1 MNGLPITHMT
11 LLQLFKNIWP
21 FVKPYRLLV
30 FAALFLT
37 LIGSFTAQV
46 NALTLKYTV
55 DEINRLLQEGAG
67 LKEGLNILIIITAVL
82 LTKEL
87 LNVFIIFG
95 QKYYGEKLRI
105 YVSRDLA
112 QTIVDKILSY
122 RMSFYTSTSNESGKL
137 QTRID
142 RGIESLTR
150 LVQNF
155 FINILPLFA
164 NSFIALILMFNAN
177 FWVGLVG
184 VCIVPIYIFITI
196 KQAKTLSGWRR
207 NMRQFRER
215 KSQGIVNIIHSITVI
230 KSFNRETIESDKQ
243 NQIQIDLTDNQLR
256 TQRTGFLFNG
266 IKTFVEQIGTV
277 IIIILTA
284 YLVLQGYMSIGMIM
298 FHILL
303 FNNVT
308 APIGQLHRIFDEM
321 NDAMIYSESFF
332 EILNAEEEVEST
344 GKFIP
349 KTINGK
355 FQIKNVSFSYPNGT
369 KALDHINI
377 TIQPNKITALVG
389 LSGAGKSTVINLLDK
404 FYQPTKGEI
413 FLDDIP
419 LKDYDTQFIRNNIG
433 LVLQK
438 NHIFS
443 GTIEDNIRYGN
454 PNATLEEVVYAAKQA
469 HIYLQVMD
477 LPKQFQSNALLLS
490 GGQQQRIAIARMFLK
505 NPPIIFLDEPTASL
519 DAIATEQIKN
529 SLDAIKKDRT
539 VVIISHSISQIIDA
553 DSIYVMENGKVMEFG
568 THEEIYK
575 NEGVYKNIFDAM
587 ARSLNIEKIAKTFDD
602 GEEHF

>member
-1 MNGLPITHMT
+1 MT
-11 LLQLFKNIWP
+11 LPQLFKNVWP
-21 FVKPYRLLV
+21 FVKPYGWLV

-46 NALTLKYTV
+46 NALILKYTV
-55 DEINRLLQEGAG
+55 DEVNALLQKGAG
-67 LKEGLNILIIITAVL
+67 LKEGLNILIIISIIL
-82 LTKEL
+82 LSKEL
-87 LNVFIIFG
+87 INVFITFG

-112 QTIVDKILSY
+112 QTIVDKILTY
-122 RMSFYTSTSNESGKL
+122 RMSFYTSTTNESGKL

-142 RGIESLTR
+142 RGIGSLTQ

-164 NSFIALILMFNAN
+164 NSFIALVLMFNAN

-184 VCIVPIYIFITI
+184 ICIVPVYILITI

-207 NMRQFRER
+207 NMREFRER
-215 KSQGIVNIIHSITVI
+215 KSQGIVNIIQSITVI
-230 KSFNRETIESDKQ
+230 KSFNREAIESDKQ
-243 NQIQIDLTDNQLR
+243 NTIQIEMTDNQLR

-308 APIGQLHRIFDEM
+308 APIGQLHRIFDQM
-321 NDAMIYSESFF
+321 NDAMIYSESYF
-332 EILNAEEEVEST
+332 EILNSEQEVEGSGTYKPEAIT
-344 GKFIP
+344 GKFE
-349 KTINGK
+349 
-355 FQIKNVSFSYPNGT
+355 IKNVHFTYPNGT
-369 KALDHINI
+369 EALKGINI
-377 TIQPNKITALVG
+377 TIEPNKITALVG

-413 FLDDIP
+413 YLDGIP
-419 LKDYDTQFIRNNIG
+419 LKEYDTQFIRNNIG

-443 GTIEDNIRYGN
+443 GSIADNIRYGN
-454 PNATLEEVVYAAKQA
+454 PYASIKEVEHAAKQA
-469 HIYLQVMD
+469 YIYQQIMELEE
-477 LPKQFQSNALLLS
+477 QFESNALLLS

-539 VVIISHSISQIIDA
+539 VIIISHSISQIIDA
-553 DSIYVMENGKVMEFG
+553 DRIYVMEKGCVVESG
-568 THEEIYK
+568 SHQEIYA
-575 NEGVYKNIFDAM
+575 NESVYRNIFDAM

-602 GEEHF
+602 GEEHY

>member
-1 MNGLPITHMT
+1 MT
-11 LLQLFKNIWP
+11 IFQLFKNLWP
-21 FVKPYRLLV
+21 FVKPYRFLV

-46 NALTLKYTV
+46 NALTLQYTV
-55 DEINRLLQEGAG
+55 DEINQLVENG
-67 LKEGLNILIIITAVL
+67 EGLEAGMYILITISIILLAKEIINVL
-82 LTKEL
+82 IT
-87 LNVFIIFG
+87 FG
-95 QKYYGEKLRI
+95 QKFYGEKLRI
-105 YVSRDLA
+105 YISRDLA
-112 QTIVDKILSY
+112 QVIIDKILTY
-122 RMSFYTSTSNESGKL
+122 RMAFYTSNDNESGKL

-184 VCIVPIYIFITI
+184 LMIVPVYIFITI

-207 NMRQFRER
+207 NMRNFRER
-215 KSQGIVNIIHSITVI
+215 KSQGIVNIIQSITVI
-230 KSFNRETIESDKQ
+230 KSFNRESIESEKQ
-243 NQIQIDLTDNQLR
+243 NQIQYELTENQLK
-256 TQRTGFLFNG
+256 TQKTGFLFNG
-266 IKTFVEQIGTV
+266 IKTFVEQIGVV

-284 YLVLQGYMSIGMIM
+284 FLVLDGQMSIGMIM

-321 NDAMIYSESFF
+321 NDAMIYSETFF
-332 EILNAEEEVEST
+332 EILNSDHEIENSGTYKPEKIE
-344 GKFIP
+344 GKFEL
-349 KTINGK
+349 
-355 FQIKNVSFSYPNGT
+355 KNVDFIYPNGT
-369 KALDHINI
+369 QALYNVNMEIL
-377 TIQPNKITALVG
+377 PNKITALVG
-389 LSGAGKSTVINLLDK
+389 LSGAGKSTIINLLDK
-404 FYQPTKGEI
+404 FYEPSSGEI
-413 FLDDIP
+413 LLDGVP
-419 LKDYDTQFIRNNIG
+419 LKEYDTKFLRQNIG

-443 GTIEDNIRYGN
+443 GSIEENIAYGN
-454 PNATLEEVVYAAKQA
+454 PDASKEEIENAAKQA
-469 HIYLQVMD
+469 YIYDQIME
-477 LPKQFQSNALLLS
+477 LPEKFSSNALLLS

-539 VVIISHSISQIIDA
+539 VIIISHSISQIIDSNVIFA
-553 DSIYVMENGKVMEFG
+553 METGKVAESG
-568 THEEIYK
+568 THEEIYNK
-575 NEGVYKNIFDAM
+575 NGVYKDIFDAM
-587 ARSLNIEKIAKTFDD
+587 ARSLNIEKIAKTFED
-602 GEEHF
+602 

>member
-1 MNGLPITHMT
+1 MT
-11 LLQLFKNIWP
+11 LLTLFKNLWP
-21 FVKPYRLLV
+21 YVKPYKWLV

-46 NALTLKYTV
+46 NALTLQYTV
-55 DEINRLLQEGAG
+55 DEVNKLVESG
-67 LKEGLNILIIITAVL
+67 KGLNSGLNLLVTITLILLVKEVVNVVIT
-82 LTKEL
+82 
-87 LNVFIIFG
+87 FG
-95 QKYYGEKLRI
+95 QKFYGEKLRI

-112 QTIVDKILSY
+112 QAIVDKILTY
-122 RMSFYTSTSNESGKL
+122 RMAFYTANDNESGKL

-184 VCIVPIYIFITI
+184 LMIVPVYIFITI

-207 NMRQFRER
+207 NMRQFRES
-215 KSQGIVNIIHSITVI
+215 KSQGIVNIIQSITVI
-230 KSFNRETIESDKQ
+230 KSFNREKIESEKQ
-243 NQIQIDLTDNQLR
+243 NQIQIDLTENQLK
-256 TQRTGFLFNG
+256 TQKTSFVFNG
-266 IKTFVEQIGTV
+266 IKTFVEQIGVV

-284 YLVLQGYMSIGMIM
+284 YLVLDGKMSIGMIM

-303 FNNVT
+303 FSNVT

-332 EILNAEEEVEST
+332 EILHAENEIENSGTYKPEKIT
-344 GKFIP
+344 GKFEL
-349 KTINGK
+349 
-355 FQIKNVSFSYPNGT
+355 KNVDFIYPNGT
-369 KALDHINI
+369 QALFNVDMEIL
-377 TIQPNKITALVG
+377 PNKITALVG

-404 FYQPTKGEI
+404 FYEPSSGEI
-413 FLDDIP
+413 FLDGIN
-419 LKDYDTQFIRNNIG
+419 LKEYDTDFLRNNIG

-443 GTIEDNIRYGN
+443 GTIEENIRYGN
-454 PNATLEEVVYAAKQA
+454 PSASENEVHEAAKQA
-469 HIYLQVMD
+469 YIYDQVMD
-477 LPKQFQSNALLLS
+477 LHDKFDSNALLLS

-529 SLDAIKKDRT
+529 SLDAIKKNRT
-539 VVIISHSISQIIDA
+539 VIIISHSISQIIDS
-553 DSIYVMENGKVMEFG
+553 DKIYAMEQGKVMESG
-568 THEEIYK
+568 AHEEIYEQ
-575 NEGVYKNIFDAM
+575 NGIYKNIFDAM
-587 ARSLNIEKIAKTFDD
+587 ARSLNIDKIAKTLED
-602 GEEHF
+602 EEENF

>member
-1 MNGLPITHMT
+1 MT
-11 LLQLFKNIWP
+11 IFQLFKNLWP
-21 FVKPYRLLV
+21 FVKPYRFLV

-46 NALTLKYTV
+46 NALTLQYTV
-55 DEINRLLQEGAG
+55 DEINQLVENG
-67 LKEGLNILIIITAVL
+67 EGLEAGMYILITISIILLAKEIINVL
-82 LTKEL
+82 IT
-87 LNVFIIFG
+87 FG
-95 QKYYGEKLRI
+95 QKFYGEKLRI
-105 YVSRDLA
+105 YISRDLA
-112 QTIVDKILSY
+112 QVIIDKILTY
-122 RMSFYTSTSNESGKL
+122 RMAFYTSNDNESGKL

-184 VCIVPIYIFITI
+184 LMIVPVYIFITI

-207 NMRQFRER
+207 NMRNFRER
-215 KSQGIVNIIHSITVI
+215 KSQGIVNIIQSITVI
-230 KSFNRETIESDKQ
+230 KSFNRESIESEKQ
-243 NQIQIDLTDNQLR
+243 NQIQYELTENQLK
-256 TQRTGFLFNG
+256 TQKTGFLFNG
-266 IKTFVEQIGTV
+266 IKTFVEQIGVV

-284 YLVLQGYMSIGMIM
+284 FLVLDGQMSIGMIM

-321 NDAMIYSESFF
+321 NDAMIYSETFF
-332 EILNAEEEVEST
+332 EILNSDHEIENSGTYKPEKIE
-344 GKFIP
+344 GKFEL
-349 KTINGK
+349 
-355 FQIKNVSFSYPNGT
+355 KNVDFIYPNGT
-369 KALDHINI
+369 QALYNVNMEIL
-377 TIQPNKITALVG
+377 PNKITALVG
-389 LSGAGKSTVINLLDK
+389 LSGAGKSTIINLLDK
-404 FYQPTKGEI
+404 FYEPTSGEI
-413 FLDDIP
+413 LLDGVP
-419 LKDYDTQFIRNNIG
+419 LKEYDTKFLRQNIG

-443 GTIEDNIRYGN
+443 GSIEENIAYGN
-454 PNATLEEVVYAAKQA
+454 PDASKEEIENAAKQA
-469 HIYLQVMD
+469 YIYDQIME
-477 LPKQFQSNALLLS
+477 LPEQFKSNALLLS

-539 VVIISHSISQIIDA
+539 VIIISHSISQIIDSNVIFA
-553 DSIYVMENGKVMEFG
+553 METGKVAESG
-568 THEEIYK
+568 THEEIYNK
-575 NEGVYKNIFDAM
+575 NGVYKDIFDAM
-587 ARSLNIEKIAKTFDD
+587 ARSLNIEKIAKTF
-602 GEEHF
+602 EE

>member
-1 MNGLPITHMT
+1 MT
-11 LLQLFKNIWP
+11 LPQLFKNVWP
-21 FVKPYRLLV
+21 FVKPYGWLV

-55 DEINRLLQEGAG
+55 DKVNALLQEGAG
-67 LKEGLNILIIITAVL
+67 LKEGLDILIIISVIL
-82 LTKEL
+82 LSKEL
-87 LNVFIIFG
+87 INVFITFG

-112 QTIVDKILSY
+112 QTIVDKILTY
-122 RMSFYTSTSNESGKL
+122 RMSFYTSTTNESGKL

-142 RGIESLTR
+142 RGIGSLTQ

-164 NSFIALILMFNAN
+164 NSFIALVLMFNAN

-184 VCIVPIYIFITI
+184 ICIVPIYIFITI
-196 KQAKTLSGWRR
+196 KQARTLSGWRR
-207 NMRQFRER
+207 NMREFRER
-215 KSQGIVNIIHSITVI
+215 KSQGIVNIIQSITVI

-243 NQIQIDLTDNQLR
+243 NTIQIEMTDNQLK

-308 APIGQLHRIFDEM
+308 APIGQLHRIFDQM
-321 NDAMIYSESFF
+321 NDAMIYSESYF
-332 EILNAEEEVEST
+332 EILNSEDEVESSGKYT
-344 GKFIP
+344 PESIAGKFE
-349 KTINGK
+349 
-355 FQIKNVSFSYPNGT
+355 IKNVDFTYPNGT
-369 KALDHINI
+369 KALKGINI

-404 FYQPTKGEI
+404 FYQPTSGEI
-413 FLDDIP
+413 YLDDFP

-443 GTIEDNIRYGN
+443 GSIADNIRYGN
-454 PNATLEEVVYAAKQA
+454 PNATMKQVEHAAKQA
-469 HIYLQVMD
+469 YIHQQILE
-477 LPKQFQSNALLLS
+477 LPEQFESNALLLS

-505 NPPIIFLDEPTASL
+505 DPPIIFLDEPTASL

-539 VVIISHSISQIIDA
+539 VIIISHSISQIIDA
-553 DSIYVMENGKVMEFG
+553 DSIYVMEKGSVVESG
-568 THEEIYK
+568 THQEIYA
-575 NEGVYKNIFDAM
+575 NESVYRNIFDAM

-602 GEEHF
+602 GEEHY

>member
-1 MNGLPITHMT
+1 MT
-11 LLQLFKNIWP
+11 LVQLFKNVWP
-21 FVKPYRLLV
+21 FVRPYGWLV

-46 NALTLKYTV
+46 NALILKYTV
-55 DEINRLLQEGAG
+55 DEVNELIQQGAG
-67 LKEGLNILIIITAVL
+67 LEEGINILIFISIVL
-82 LTKEL
+82 LSKEL
-87 LNVFIIFG
+87 VNVFITFG
-95 QKYYGEKLRI
+95 QKFYGEKLRI

-112 QTIVDKILSY
+112 LTIVDKILSY

-142 RGIESLTR
+142 RGIGSLTQ

-164 NSFIALILMFNAN
+164 NSFIALVLMFNAN
-177 FWVGLVG
+177 FWVGFVG
-184 VCIVPIYIFITI
+184 LCIVPIYIYITI

-207 NMRQFRER
+207 NMREFRES
-215 KSQGIVNIIHSITVI
+215 KSQGIVNIIQSITVI
-230 KSFNRETIESDKQ
+230 KSFNREAIESDKQ
-243 NQIQIDLTDNQLR
+243 NKIQIEMTDNQLK

-298 FHILL
+298 FHIML
-303 FNNVT
+303 FGNVT
-308 APIGQLHRIFDEM
+308 APIGQLHRIFDQM
-321 NDAMIYSESFF
+321 NDAMIYSESYF
-332 EILNAEEEVEST
+332 EILNAEDQVENSGT
-344 GKFIP
+344 YIPRSLAGKFEV
-349 KTINGK
+349 
-355 FQIKNVSFSYPNGT
+355 KNVDFAYPNGT
-369 KALDHINI
+369 KALKGVTI
-377 TIQPNKITALVG
+377 TIEPNKITALVG

-404 FYQPTKGEI
+404 FYQPTQGEI
-413 FLDDIP
+413 YLDGVP
-419 LKDYDTQFIRNNIG
+419 LKDYDTQFLRNNIG

-443 GTIEDNIRYGN
+443 GSIEDNIRYGN
-454 PNATLEEVVYAAKQA
+454 PNATMQQVEYAAKQA
-469 HIYLQVMD
+469 YIHQQIME
-477 LPKQFQSNALLLS
+477 LPEQFDSNALLLS

-505 NPPIIFLDEPTASL
+505 DPPVIFLDEPTASL

-539 VVIISHSISQIIDA
+539 VIIISHSISQIIDA
-553 DSIYVMENGKVMEFG
+553 DNIYVMEHGCVVESG
-568 THEEIYK
+568 SHEEIYAI
-575 NEGVYKNIFDAM
+575 EGVYRNIFDAM
-587 ARSLNIEKIAKTFDD
+587 ARSLNIEKIAKTIDD
-602 GEEHF
+602 GEEHY

>member
-1 MNGLPITHMT
+1 MT
-11 LLQLFKNIWP
+11 LLTLFKNLWP
-21 FVKPYRLLV
+21 YVKPYRWLV

-46 NALTLKYTV
+46 NALTLQYTV
-55 DEINRLLQEGAG
+55 DEVNKLVESG
-67 LKEGLNILIIITAVL
+67 KGLNSGLNLLVTITLILLVKEIVNVVIT
-82 LTKEL
+82 
-87 LNVFIIFG
+87 FG
-95 QKYYGEKLRI
+95 QKFYGEKLRI

-112 QTIVDKILSY
+112 QTIVDKILTY
-122 RMSFYTSTSNESGKL
+122 RMAFYTANDNESGKL

-184 VCIVPIYIFITI
+184 LMIVPVYIFITV
-196 KQAKTLSGWRR
+196 KQARTLSGWRR
-207 NMRQFRER
+207 NMRQFRES
-215 KSQGIVNIIHSITVI
+215 KSQGIVNIIQSITVI
-230 KSFNRETIESDKQ
+230 KSFNREKIESEKQ
-243 NQIQIDLTDNQLR
+243 NQIQIDLTENQLK
-256 TQRTGFLFNG
+256 TQKTGFVFNG
-266 IKTFVEQIGTV
+266 IKTFVEQIGVV

-284 YLVLQGYMSIGMIM
+284 YLVLDGKMSIGMIM

-303 FNNVT
+303 FSNVT

-332 EILNAEEEVEST
+332 EILHAENEIENSGTYKPEKIT
-344 GKFIP
+344 GKFEL
-349 KTINGK
+349 
-355 FQIKNVSFSYPNGT
+355 KNVDFIYPNGT
-369 KALDHINI
+369 QALFKVDMEIL
-377 TIQPNKITALVG
+377 PNKITALVG

-404 FYQPTKGEI
+404 FYEPSSGEI
-413 FLDDIP
+413 SLDGIN
-419 LKDYDTQFIRNNIG
+419 LKEYDTDFLRNNIG

-443 GTIEDNIRYGN
+443 GTINENIRYGN
-454 PNATLEEVVYAAKQA
+454 PNASKEEVENAAKQA
-469 HIYLQVMD
+469 YIYDQVMD
-477 LPKQFQSNALLLS
+477 LPDKFNSNALLLS

-529 SLDAIKKDRT
+529 SLDAIKKNRT
-539 VVIISHSISQIIDA
+539 VIIISHSISQIIDS
-553 DSIYVMENGKVMEFG
+553 DKIYAMEQGKVMESG
-568 THEEIYK
+568 AHEEIYDQ
-575 NEGVYKNIFDAM
+575 NGIYKNIFDAM
-587 ARSLNIEKIAKTFDD
+587 ARSLNIDKIAKTLED
-602 GEEHF
+602 EEENF